1 MKPRLLPFKNLAS
14 RPGRSGLLLAL
25 IWFLTL
31 TLFCGSVVALSL
43 GRGLNSLE
51 NRLGAD
57 IIVLPASAKSKVDV
71 KNLYLQGTTGYY
83 YMDAAKLDRVR
94 QVEGVAQA
102 SPQIFLA
109 SLRAECCS
117 VPVQVIGFDPATDFT
132 VQPWIARRVSGT
144 IGQNELVAGSSVSTQ
159 VGDILRIYGVGCRV
173 IARLDETGTGLDT
186 AVYCTND
193 TMAGLLKAA
202 RELGHELKISG
213 DPAGVVSA
221 IYVKLREGADASR
234 ALVELSHISKVTA
247 VETKSVISSVS
258 DSLRGFS
265 GTMKGMIAAVW
276 ILCFALLA
284 LCFALQAASRRGE
297 FAALRIVG
305 YSRRMLLGTVLRE
318 ALTLALAGG
327 IAGILLGAFG
337 MIEFSPLLE
346 SALGLPFLLP
356 DAGSLLLIAALSL
369 FAVCV
374 ACPLAAALCAAKL
387 STIDIAAMLR
397 EGN

>member
-1 MKPRLLPFKNLAS
+1 MKPRSLPFKNLAS

-25 IWFLTL
+25 ILFLTL

-43 GRGLNSLE
+43 SRGLNSLE

-57 IIVLPASAKSKVDV
+57 IIVLPSSARSKVDV

-94 QVEGVAQA
+94 QGEGVAQA

-132 VQPWIARRVSGT
+132 VQPWIARRVKSELGL
-144 IGQNELVAGSSVSTQ
+144 NELVVGSSVSTQ
-159 VGDILRIYGVGCRV
+159 VGDVLRIYGVGCRV

-193 TMAGLLKAA
+193 TMAGLLQAA

-213 DPAGVVSA
+213 DPSNVVSA

-247 VETKSVISSVS
+247 VETRSVISSVS
-258 DSLRGFS
+258 DSLRGLS
-265 GTMKGMIAAVW
+265 GTLKGLIAAVW
-276 ILCFALLA
+276 VLCFFLLA
-284 LCFALQAASRRGE
+284 LCFALQASSRRGE

-305 YSRRMLLGTVLRE
+305 YSRRMLLGTVLKE
-318 ALTLALAGG
+318 ALMLAFAGGLAGV
-327 IAGILLGAFG
+327 LLGAFAL
-337 MIEFSPLLE
+337 IEFSPLLE

-356 DAGSLLLIAALSL
+356 DAGRLMLIAALSL
-369 FAVCV
+369 AAVCA
-374 ACPLAAALCAAKL
+374 ACPLAAALCAERL
-387 STIDIAAMLR
+387 SKIDIAAMLR